1 MPWNNMEQD
10 REIKRVE
17 CGTTMM
23 EVAEKAGVSLV
34 PVNRITWGREQG
46 VNKTFVQMTAELG
59 CDVALTHKKKVA
71 EWNRTE
77 YLL

>member
-34 PVNRITWGREQG
+34 PVNRIT
-46 VNKTFVQMTAELG
+46 
-59 CDVALTHKKKVA
+59 
-71 EWNRTE
+71 
-77 YLL
+77 